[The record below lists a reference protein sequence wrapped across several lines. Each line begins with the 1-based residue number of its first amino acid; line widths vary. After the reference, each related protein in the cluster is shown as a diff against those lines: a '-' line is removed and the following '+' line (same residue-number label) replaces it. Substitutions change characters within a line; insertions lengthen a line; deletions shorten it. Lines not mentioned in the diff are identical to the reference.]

1 VATPDK
7 ERGVEEKPEEGEGKM
22 NPTYRS
28 ADGITLLGWLWVI
41 VPVVI
46 ALIIAGVA
54 EWWRGRR

>member
-1 VATPDK
+1 
-7 ERGVEEKPEEGEGKM
+7 M

-54 EWWRGRR
+54 EWWSGRR